1 MLQDFGQPM
10 FYTDPKFHASL
21 IWCLPINKNEE
32 KSFSPHQ
39 VDSNIENSERQL
51 NLILK
56 EINQEFQLAIEN
68 EEVSSA
74 Q

>member
-21 IWCLPINKNEE
+21 IWCLPINKNE
-32 KSFSPHQ
+32 KSSSPHQ
-39 VDSNIENSERQL
+39 VDRNIENSEIQL